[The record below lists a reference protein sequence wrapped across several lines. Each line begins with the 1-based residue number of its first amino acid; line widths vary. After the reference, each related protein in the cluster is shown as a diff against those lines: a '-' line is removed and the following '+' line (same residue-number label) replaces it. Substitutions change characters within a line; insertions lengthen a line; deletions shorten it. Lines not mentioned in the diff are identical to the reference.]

1 MKTLLIL
8 ILVLSATYA
17 HAQLIA
23 TAEPS
28 PPTAAEL
35 AAESI
40 IYTINSEIEHRV
52 KVHKVAFETLWE
64 NSRDG
69 ATQEAILAK
78 LGTKA
83 ALVFAFSSENLNHI
97 DRCAKLVGKTRK
109 DFIPDADCVP
119 PRTLV
124 FHADGSVTLKP

>member
-8 ILVLSATYA
+8 ILSATCA
-17 HAQLIA
+17 RAQLITTPEA
-23 TAEPS
+23 PPPS
-28 PPTAAEL
+28 AAEL
-35 AAESI
+35 AADSI
-40 IYTINSEIEHRV
+40 IDAINSEIEHRV
-52 KVHKVAFETLWE
+52 AVHRVAFETLWE
-64 NSRDG
+64 NKRDG
-69 ATQEAILAK
+69 ATPEAILAK

-109 DFIPDADCVP
+109 DFTPDADCVP